1 MNSHCVKL
9 HRSYSISFNLS
20 NLGKIFRSWIQKDRN
35 YVRKTK
41 RKIFTVVFTHSI
53 ERAHEIRKFHV
64 AVVQRRLRNVQKGVM
79 HVQSVCFANMN
90 HLLFCRS
97 RCRRPMRCLSSL
109 LLWSRNFATMVTLR
123 HTSPPCRL
131 NKDTLADCC
140 RLEDAIIVD
149 AVAGFFVTTAQ
160 ISQLCKFNMI
170 CFIIMHRCHSFSPSL
185 VLVSQFFGSW
195 ILTQTDRGS
204 RSEIGSRWSCRV
216 TSNNKFCL

>member
-1 MNSHCVKL
+1 MEAKFLSDNKPKTLPIKEVNSHCVKL

-41 RKIFTVVFTHSI
+41 RKIFTVVFTHST

-97 RCRRPMRCLSSL
+97 RCRRRMRCLSSL
-109 LLWSRNFATMVTLR
+109 LLWSRNSATMVTLR

-131 NKDTLADCC
+131 NKDIL
-140 RLEDAIIVD
+140 IVYLKTSLLSMLWPR
-149 AVAGFFVTTAQ
+149 FL
-160 ISQLCKFNMI
+160 SQL
-170 CFIIMHRCHSFSPSL
+170 HRSVSSVSSTWFVLLSCTGVTVLSPSL
-185 VLVSQFFGSW
+185 ELVSQVLVAEF
-195 ILTQTDRGS
+195 
-204 RSEIGSRWSCRV
+204 
-216 TSNNKFCL
+216 

>member
-131 NKDTLADCC
+131 NKDTFADCC

-149 AVAGFFVTTAQ
+149 AAAAFFVTTAQ
-160 ISQLCKFNMI
+160 ISHLCKFNMI
-170 CFIIMHRCHSFSPSL
+170 CFVFMHRCHSFL
-185 VLVSQFFGSW
+185 VAEF
-195 ILTQTDRGS
+195 
-204 RSEIGSRWSCRV
+204 
-216 TSNNKFCL
+216 

>member
-1 MNSHCVKL
+1 MEAKFLSDNKSKTLPIKEVNSHCVKL

-97 RCRRPMRCLSSL
+97 RCRRRMRCLSSL
-109 LLWSRNFATMVTLR
+109 LLWSRNSATMVTLR

-131 NKDTLADCC
+131 NKDIL
-140 RLEDAIIVD
+140 IVYLKTSLLSMLWPR
-149 AVAGFFVTTAQ
+149 FL
-160 ISQLCKFNMI
+160 SQL
-170 CFIIMHRCHSFSPSL
+170 HRSVSSVSSTWFVLLSCTGVTVLSPSL
-185 VLVSQFFGSW
+185 ELVSQVLVAEF
-195 ILTQTDRGS
+195 
-204 RSEIGSRWSCRV
+204 
-216 TSNNKFCL
+216 